1 MPIRCR
7 SANFVIRKIP
17 WKLSRP
23 QKARHRRRMQHVDRV
38 VDVLDTALK
47 SQHRAQLTAATS
59 ASPTSTTSPSSS
71 VPSQFQ
77 GLSPADL
84 SLTAEGTRL
93 LAQERD
99 KAILARR
106 SGRGPKRGEILP
118 NFDADMAIDG
128 TQAGETNR
136 LRLVADQARELGTF
150 GLLERWKAEMP
161 TEGEMLP
168 KDKYTIFDRKA
179 RGYRKGIHSE
189 FYVVRH
195 RTIESF
201 VNADCKTELPKWT
214 RVSQR
219 LNPPGF

>member
-1 MPIRCR
+1 
-7 SANFVIRKIP
+7 
-17 WKLSRP
+17 
-23 QKARHRRRMQHVDRV
+23 MQHVDRV